1 MVGKTADTLEEEF
14 ERGMSVYCLEDDS
27 REAKPLF
34 CSNYLLGRRRLILV
48 SPHMAAIN
56 DTTADAYQSNAIVPM
71 PEAPYLRLSENLSN
85 PFSDNIVQVCYGTHH
100 PFFVVSDNG
109 GEVNIDDDDG
119 LVIAVRDSLLGIEPP
134 VSLSSYL
141 CNMTALID

>member
-1 MVGKTADTLEEEF
+1 
-14 ERGMSVYCLEDDS
+14 
-27 REAKPLF
+27 
-34 CSNYLLGRRRLILV
+34 
-48 SPHMAAIN
+48 
-56 DTTADAYQSNAIVPM
+56 M

-85 PFSDNIVQVCYGTHH
+85 PFSDNIVATCYGRHH
-100 PFFVVSDNG
+100 PFIVVSGNG

-141 CNMTALID
+141 FSVTLLID

>member
-1 MVGKTADTLEEEF
+1 MIGKTADTLEEEF
-14 ERGMSVYCLEDDS
+14 ERGMSVYCLEDDTEAPRS
-27 REAKPLF
+27 R
-34 CSNYLLGRRRLILV
+34 YLLGRRRLILV
-48 SPHMAAIN
+48 SPHTAATN
-56 DTTADAYQSNAIVPM
+56 DTTADAHQSNAIVPM

-85 PFSDNIVQVCYGTHH
+85 PFSDNIAQICYGTHH
-100 PFFVVSDNG
+100 PFIVVSDNG